1 MSFLSPI
8 ECECSYIQN
17 VYSDGAHNDSSPHG
31 HTCTAFIEYSKTLDL
46 SKRSDLHKFKFVNL
60 LMLIVTGWTRFL
72 HFGYIV
78 IEIILTWYQDKAWIF
93 LATSAIPILAFT
105 LFNAFVSV
113 IPSYK
118 RFMKFLHK
126 SVEYET
132 LPDDTSDIKRRQSVV
147 QLEMV
152 ANEMLFEDSLDMTD
166 RVQLFF
172 ESMEK
177 RKRVDRRQTMPAR
190 KMNWRSV
197 RSMRRLSTSNLPS
210 SFKDD

>member
-1 MSFLSPI
+1 M
-8 ECECSYIQN
+8 
-17 VYSDGAHNDSSPHG
+17 
-31 HTCTAFIEYSKTLDL
+31 
-46 SKRSDLHKFKFVNL
+46 L
-60 LMLIVTGWTRFL
+60 LLNGWTRFL

-78 IEIILTWYQDKAWIF
+78 IEIILTWYQDRAWIF
-93 LATSAIPILAFT
+93 LSTSAIPILAFT

-118 RFMKFLHK
+118 RFMKFLNK
-126 SVEYET
+126 SVEYES

-177 RKRVDRRQTMPAR
+177 RERVDRRQTMPAR
-190 KMNWRSV
+190 KMNWRSI

>member
-1 MSFLSPI
+1 M
-8 ECECSYIQN
+8 
-17 VYSDGAHNDSSPHG
+17 
-31 HTCTAFIEYSKTLDL
+31 
-46 SKRSDLHKFKFVNL
+46 L
-60 LMLIVTGWTRFL
+60 LLNGWTRFL

-93 LATSAIPILAFT
+93 LSTSAIPILAFT

-126 SVEYET
+126 SVEYES
-132 LPDDTSDIKRRQSVV
+132 LPDDTSDSKRRQSVV

-177 RKRVDRRQTMPAR
+177 RERVDRRQTMPAR

-197 RSMRRLSTSNLPS
+197 RSMRRLSTSNIPS